1 MLNSIEEHPVW
12 DREKDLVIKVQSP
25 GSFHFD
31 SIPNIGDSL
40 EDQIWIRFHQ
50 NDRLIGFGWIE
61 THDDRKGEISLAV
74 EESMKGNNFARSIIE
89 SLERKCESLNF
100 EPYGIIQP
108 GNPFKESILKI
119 MLECNFHISGV
130 SIERQVTHA
139 RTLWNNSLTVELS
152 KI

>member
-1 MLNSIEEHPVW
+1 MLNSIEERPVW

-25 GSFHFD
+25 GSFLFG

-40 EDQIWIRFHQ
+40 KDQIWIRFHQ
-50 NDRLIGFGWIE
+50 DDKLIGFGWIE

-74 EESMKGNNFARSIIE
+74 EESMKGNHFASSIIE
-89 SLERKCESLNF
+89 SLERKCESLNL

-119 MLECNFHISGV
+119 MLECNYRISGV
-130 SIERQVTHA
+130 TSERQSVHA
-139 RTLWNNSLTVELS
+139 RTLWNKSFTVELR
-152 KI
+152 KT